1 MRLFQ
6 AHHYFQG
13 LTPYRVLIILIWS
26 LTPILYYFRIMW
38 MRLPIVGSFSE
49 HLIPTIIVI
58 SILAA
63 LKDCL
68 RRLSPIPIVIYLAFV
83 AVYLFDYVF
92 YPMNNQYMDEEGIN
106 FLLYSLPLLFI
117 GATINIKESWDDLY
131 AVSFLSIIA
140 FGLFKALLNYVGFES
155 DTLQKGDMN
164 GAYQLLPHLL
174 FCIWGLFRKVNIWR
188 IIIVLYGVFLLLGQG
203 NRGSVLSLLVFV
215 ILFAFFVFKG
225 KSAFKIRTSLLLFSI
240 VIYLFLDSI
249 MLFLF
254 DIMQDF
260 GFSVRLF
267 DKYINGGI
275 EDSSGR
281 DALYNIAAE
290 AISNSPILGYGLFA
304 DRRICGNGYVHNF
317 ILEILIDFGPILG
330 VLFIGLLFFRYI
342 KVTLKLDDMN
352 KPFSFLLLCNGIV
365 PLLFSRSYLT
375 SMFFFFLIGFITNRK
390 LIQENK

>member
-1 MRLFQ
+1 M
-6 AHHYFQG
+6 
-13 LTPYRVLIILIWS
+13 
-26 LTPILYYFRIMW
+26 
-38 MRLPIVGSFSE
+38 GSFYE
-49 HLIPTIIVI
+49 YLIPTIIVI

-68 RRLSPIPIVIYLAFV
+68 RRLSPIPIVIYFAFV
-83 AVYLFDYVF
+83 AIYLFDYVF

-174 FCIWGLFRKVNIWR
+174 LCIWGLFRKVNIWR
-188 IIIVLYGVFLLLGQG
+188 VIIVIYGFFLLLGQG
-203 NRGSVLSLLVFV
+203 NRGSVLSLLVFI
-215 ILFAFFVFKG
+215 ILYVFIVFKG
-225 KSAFKIRTSLLLFSI
+225 KSAFKVRISFLLFSI
-240 VIYLFLDSI
+240 ALYFFMDSV

-254 DIMQDF
+254 DTMQDY

-267 DKYINGGI
+267 DKYINGEI

-281 DALYNIAAE
+281 DALYSIAAD
-290 AISNSPILGYGLFA
+290 AISNSPIFGYGLFA

-317 ILEILIDFGPILG
+317 VLEILIDFGPILG
-330 VLFIGLLFFRYI
+330 VFFIGLLLFRYI
-342 KVTLKLDDMN
+342 KVTFKFDDFN
-352 KPFSFLLLCNGIV
+352 KAFSILLLCNGII

-375 SMFFFFLIGFITNRK
+375 SMFFFFLIGFITNNN
-390 LIQENK
+390 LIKVHK